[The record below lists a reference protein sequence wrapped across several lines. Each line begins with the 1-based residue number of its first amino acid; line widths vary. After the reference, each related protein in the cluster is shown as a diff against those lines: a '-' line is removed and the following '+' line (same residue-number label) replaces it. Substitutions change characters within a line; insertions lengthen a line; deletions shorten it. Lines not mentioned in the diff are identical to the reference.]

1 MPIGALRV
9 TLVGILLVAAISL
22 GDAAEFSGRVK
33 AVIDGDDIVL
43 CDAVARA
50 GSFACVALTPQNQS
64 AGPPINVR
72 GMD

>member
-9 TLVGILLVAAISL
+9 TLVGIVLIAAISP

-43 CDAVARA
+43 CDSAASHVA
-50 GSFACVALTPQNQS
+50 S
-64 AGPPINVR
+64 AR
-72 GMD
+72 S